1 MASMLLTV
9 ASSVQRRIAGLQ
21 TAGEPLSGSAT
32 ESATLQSPAKLMPAA
47 AQGKPE
53 DDGMVTLASS
63 AAVSS
68 GLKDLLTLQEEEQ
81 QSLWSLNAALQA
93 CIAV

>member
-9 ASSVQRRIAGLQ
+9 ASSVQRHIAGRPI
-21 TAGEPLSGSAT
+21 AGKPVGGSAT
-32 ESATLQSPAKLMPAA
+32 ESAAVQSPAKLMPAA
-47 AQGKPE
+47 AQRKPE
-53 DDGMVTLASS
+53 DDSTMTLASS

>member
-1 MASMLLTV
+1 MASMLLSV
-9 ASSVQRRIAGLQ
+9 ASSVQRRIEGRPAASEPFGYSGMAHPAVQ
-21 TAGEPLSGSAT
+21 T
-32 ESATLQSPAKLMPAA
+32 PAKVITVSGQRTSEEDGIMPS
-47 AQGKPE
+47 
-53 DDGMVTLASS
+53 ASS

>member
-9 ASSVQRRIAGLQ
+9 ASNVQRRIAGLQ
-21 TAGEPLSGSAT
+21 TAGEPLGGRTT
-32 ESATLQSPAKLMPAA
+32 ESATRQSPAKPAA

-53 DDGMVTLASS
+53 DDGMVTLESS
-63 AAVSS
+63 VAVSS